1 MTQHATSSSKA
12 RTAVLALLTLL
23 ACGWAF
29 ASASYDEQ
37 AQGTPLQAPEL
48 VVPSVRCPTVGDA
61 HERARDAET
70 AAQARIARY
79 PFAAAEGRAAL
90 HDFALA
96 ATCFAHAHDAVAV
109 DRVQAA
115 TREWHATLQRDYR
128 GTRVRLERALH
139 EGDEP
144 RARSEAQTL
153 LTLLDGV
160 QTPYTRRLRAIA
172 ETQPQTPG
180 DEP

>member
-1 MTQHATSSSKA
+1 MTHHKASSSKA

-23 ACGWAF
+23 ACGWAL
-29 ASASYDEQ
+29 ASASNDEQ
-37 AQGTPLQAPEL
+37 ARGTPLQAPEL
-48 VVPSVRCPTVGDA
+48 VMPAVTCPTVGNA
-61 HERARDAET
+61 HERARDAEA

-79 PFAAAEGRAAL
+79 PFAAAEGTAAL

-96 ATCFAHAHDAVAV
+96 AACFAHAHDTVAV
-109 DRVQAA
+109 DRVQTA
-115 TREWHATLQRDYR
+115 TREWHTTLQRDYR

-139 EGDEP
+139 EGDDP
-144 RARSEAQTL
+144 RARSEAQAL

-160 QTPYTRRLRAIA
+160 QTPYPRRLRAIA